1 MAAHGGG
8 IGACRECVP
17 RNPDPDGTPS
27 DCVTLRAMPL
37 MGVIAGILGALSF
50 GAGDFAG
57 AFAARRA
64 GALIIVAGAH
74 GIGLLALLVGAV
86 IIRPPLP
93 GTAAIALGLVAG
105 VAGVAGLGALYRGMS
120 IGSMGLVTSLAG
132 SGSLALPLVAGA
144 LLGATVGPLQLLGV
158 ACAAGAAAAASGAS
172 TDELG
177 RRSLLLAGAAA
188 VSFGA
193 WYVLLDLAARNG
205 DPLWALVFSR
215 AGSSAIAA
223 AVVAVRGFDPSRVPV
238 AIVVVAGL
246 FDVGGNVLYVVARE
260 QMHLGLAAALVG
272 VYPIVTMLLARVLLG
287 ERLSRLGQ
295 LGVGLALL
303 GIVLISIGA

>member
-1 MAAHGGG
+1 MSPTG
-8 IGACRECVP
+8 ILA
-17 RNPDPDGTPS
+17 
-27 DCVTLRAMPL
+27 
-37 MGVIAGILGALSF
+37 GVLGALSF

-57 AFAARRA
+57 AFASRRA
-64 GALIIVAGAH
+64 GALIVVAGAH
-74 GIGLLALLVGAV
+74 SVGLLALLIGVLIV
-86 IIRPPLP
+86 QPPLP
-93 GTAAIALGLVAG
+93 DAGAIGIGLAAGLAG
-105 VAGVAGLGALYRGMS
+105 LAGLGALYRGMS

-144 LLGATVGPLQLLGV
+144 LLGASITNIQLLGV

-177 RRSLLLAGAAA
+177 RRSLLLAGVAA

-215 AGSSAIAA
+215 TGSAIVAA
-223 AVVAVRGFDPSRVPV
+223 MTVGIRGFDRSRVPL
-238 AIVVVAGL
+238 AIVVVAGI
-246 FDVGGNVLYVVARE
+246 FDIGGNALYVLARE
-260 QMHLGLAAALVG
+260 QMHLGLAAALIG
-272 VYPIVTMLLARVLLG
+272 IYPVVTMVLARIVIG

-295 LGVGLALL
+295 FGVALALL
-303 GIVLISIGA
+303 GIVLISLGT

>member
-1 MAAHGGG
+1 MSPTG
-8 IGACRECVP
+8 ILA
-17 RNPDPDGTPS
+17 
-27 DCVTLRAMPL
+27 
-37 MGVIAGILGALSF
+37 GVLGALSF

-57 AFAARRA
+57 AFASRRA
-64 GALIIVAGAH
+64 GALIVVAGAH
-74 GIGLLALLVGAV
+74 SVGLLALLIGVLIV
-86 IIRPPLP
+86 QPPLP
-93 GTAAIALGLVAG
+93 DAGAIGIGLAAGLAG
-105 VAGVAGLGALYRGMS
+105 LAGLGALYRGMS

-144 LLGATVGPLQLLGV
+144 LLGASITNIQLLGV

-177 RRSLLLAGAAA
+177 RRSLLLAGVAA

-215 AGSSAIAA
+215 TGSAIVAA
-223 AVVAVRGFDPSRVPV
+223 MTVGIRGFDRSRVPL
-238 AIVVVAGL
+238 AIVVVAGI
-246 FDVGGNVLYVVARE
+246 FDIGGNALYVLARE
-260 QMHLGLAAALVG
+260 QMHLGLAAALIG
-272 VYPIVTMLLARVLLG
+272 TYPVVTMVLARIVIG

-295 LGVGLALL
+295 LGVALALL
-303 GIVLISIGA
+303 GIVLISLGT